1 MLDNPSQC
9 YKFYWLE
16 AILRLTVA
24 TEEDLAF
31 EQIIDEMICQTWY
44 SVPRFGVRAEDY
56 LSYEPTG

>member
-24 TEEDLAF
+24 AEEDLAF

-44 SVPRFGVRAEDY
+44 SVPRFGVRAED
-56 LSYEPTG
+56 

>member
-24 TEEDLAF
+24 KYEVLSF
-31 EQIIDEMICQTWY
+31 EHIIDDMICQTWY
-44 SVPRFGVRAEDY
+44 SVPRFGVRSED
-56 LSYEPTG
+56 